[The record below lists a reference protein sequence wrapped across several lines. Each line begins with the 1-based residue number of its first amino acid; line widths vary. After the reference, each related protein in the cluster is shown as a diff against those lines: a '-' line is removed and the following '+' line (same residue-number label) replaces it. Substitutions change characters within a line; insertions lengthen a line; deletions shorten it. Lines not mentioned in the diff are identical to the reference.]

1 MSVLVTILG
10 GVRRQMIFGVGIAL
24 AVLAAVFA
32 VWRHGRAAGIAR
44 FLVKRADARVRA
56 MEASKGVRHDVGT
69 SDRADLDDR
78 ADRWMRD

>member
-1 MSVLVTILG
+1 MSLLLSILG
-10 GVRRQMIFGVGIAL
+10 GLRRRVIYGVGIAF
-24 AVLAAVFA
+24 AVLAAVFV

-56 MEASKGVRHDVGT
+56 LEASKGVRHDVGT